1 MMNAKTLVAGG
12 MLAATLLAGASAAWP
27 TRALAADPVVWKLD
41 WSLAPTRGES
51 VLVKEY
57 VERVNKR
64 TAGKFR
70 IDASYGGALGINQA
84 DGLRA
89 LKSGGID
96 MSLLYAGYLFR
107 DLPELGFAYATAA
120 AETREQV
127 RKIAPVLA
135 EINAE
140 GYSAWD
146 VTTVANVMIPTFNW
160 HLMCK
165 TPVGDLKTLRTKKMR
180 ANEKSFLD
188 AMALL
193 KVQAQIVPQA
203 ETYLAL
209 QTGVIDCTIYPVGI
223 AKTISLHEV
232 AKSASRVLLH
242 SAMPIA
248 IGVGNAKWASLD
260 PAVRQVVTEEGLWLW
275 QRSLDVALDAGAM
288 DALDKAT
295 LDTTDIKLLPP
306 FPAEERKMFN
316 DAIIK
321 IWEEQAAKV
330 GKRAPAWR
338 ERVLKA
344 MQ

>member
-1 MMNAKTLVAGG
+1 MISKLFRAGG
-12 MLAATLLAGASAAWP
+12 IGVVALLAGLSITWPLAA
-27 TRALAADPVVWKLD
+27 RAADPLVWKLN
-41 WSLAPTRGES
+41 WTLVEARSES
-51 VLVKEY
+51 QLVKQY

-64 TAGKFR
+64 TADKFK
-70 IDASYGGALGINQA
+70 IEVAYGGSLGINQA

-89 LKSGGID
+89 LKSGGVE

-120 AETREQV
+120 AETRDQV

-135 EINAE
+135 DINAE
-140 GYSAWD
+140 GYASWEVA
-146 VTTVANVMIPTFNW
+146 TIANVMIPTFNW
-160 HLMCK
+160 HMMCK
-165 TPVGDLKTLRTKKMR
+165 TPVTDLKTLRTKKLR

-193 KVQAQIVPQA
+193 KVQAQIVPQT

-209 QTGVIDCTIYPVGI
+209 QTGVIDCTIYPLAI
-223 AKTISLHEV
+223 AKTISLQEV
-232 AKSASRVLLH
+232 TKNASQVLLH

-248 IGVGNAKWASLD
+248 IGVANAKWAALD
-260 PAVRQVVTEEGLWLW
+260 PSIRQVLTEEGQWLW
-275 QRSLDVALDAGAM
+275 QRSLDDALDAKSM
-288 DALDKAT
+288 DALDKTT
-295 LDTTDIKLLPP
+295 LDSTDIKLLPP
-306 FPAEERKMFN
+306 FPAEERRMFN

-321 IWEEQAAKV
+321 IWAEQAAKI
-330 GKRAPAWR
+330 GKLAPAWR

>member
-1 MMNAKTLVAGG
+1 MIRKIFLAGSASIG
-12 MLAATLLAGASAAWP
+12 VFLAGAAITWP
-27 TRALAADPVVWKLD
+27 TESRAADPITWKLD
-41 WSLAPTRGES
+41 WGLAEARTES
-51 VLVKEY
+51 KLVKEY

-64 TAGKFR
+64 TAGKFK
-70 IDASYGGALGINQA
+70 IDVSYGGSLGINQA

-89 LKSGGID
+89 LKSGGVE

-120 AETREQV
+120 AATREQV
-127 RKIAPVLA
+127 RKAAPVMA

-140 GYSAWD
+140 GYASWD
-146 VTTVANVMIPTFNW
+146 VTTISNVMIPTFNW

-209 QTGVIDCTIYPVGI
+209 QTGVIDCTIYPVAI
-223 AKTISLHEV
+223 AKTISLQEV
-232 AKSASRVLLH
+232 AKNASLVLLH

-248 IGVGNAKWASLD
+248 IGVSNAKWASLD
-260 PAVRQVVTEEGLWLW
+260 PAIRQVLTEEGQWLW
-275 QRSLDVALDAGAM
+275 QRSLDDALDPKILDG
-288 DALDKAT
+288 LDKAT

-306 FPAEERKMFN
+306 FPAADRKQFN
-316 DAIIK
+316 DAIIT
-321 IWEEQAAKV
+321 IWAEQAAKI

>member
-1 MMNAKTLVAGG
+1 MNKRHFLAGG
-12 MLAATLLAGASAAWP
+12 TVVGAFLASAAIICP
-27 TRALAADPVVWKLD
+27 IAARAADPVTWKLD
-41 WSLAPTRGES
+41 WTLVEARTES
-51 VLVKEY
+51 KLVKEY

-64 TAGKFR
+64 TAGKFK
-70 IDASYGGALGINQA
+70 IEASYGGSLGINQA

-89 LKSGGID
+89 LKSGGVD

-127 RKIAPVLA
+127 RRIAPVLA
-135 EINAE
+135 EINGE
-140 GYSAWD
+140 GYASWD

-160 HLMCK
+160 HMLCK
-165 TPVGDLKTLRTKKMR
+165 TPVGDLKTLRTKKLR

-188 AMALL
+188 AMSLL

-209 QTGVIDCTIYPVGI
+209 QTGVIDCTIYPVAI

-232 AKSASRVLLH
+232 TKNASRVLLH

-248 IGVGNAKWASLD
+248 IGVANAKWAALD
-260 PAVRQVVTEEGLWLW
+260 PAVRQVLTEEGQWLW
-275 QRSLDVALDAGAM
+275 QRSLDDALDVKIM
-288 DALDKAT
+288 DGLDKAT
-295 LDTTDIKLLPP
+295 LDTSEIKLLPP

-321 IWEEQAAKV
+321 IWAEQAAKV

>member
-1 MMNAKTLVAGG
+1 MIKRLFVAGGVAVGTLVAS
-12 MLAATLLAGASAAWP
+12 AVATWP
-27 TRALAADPVVWKLD
+27 TQVHAADPVAWKLD
-41 WSLAPTRGES
+41 WGLAEGRTES
-51 VLVKEY
+51 KLVKEF

-70 IDASYGGALGINQA
+70 IDVSYGGSLGINQA

-89 LKSGGID
+89 LKSGGVE

-120 AETREQV
+120 AATREQV
-127 RKIAPVLA
+127 RRIAPVLA

-140 GYSAWD
+140 GYSTWD
-146 VTTVANVMIPTFNW
+146 VTTISNVMIPTFNW

-165 TPVGDLKTLRTKKMR
+165 TPVGELKTLRTKKMR

-232 AKSASRVLLH
+232 TKYASQVLLH

-248 IGVGNAKWASLD
+248 IGVSNAKWGSLD
-260 PAVRQVVTEEGLWLW
+260 PAIRQVLTEEGKWLW
-275 QRSLDVALDAGAM
+275 QRSLDDALDPKIM
-288 DALDKAT
+288 DGLDKAT

-306 FPAEERKMFN
+306 FPAADRKQFN
-316 DAIIK
+316 DAIIQ
-321 IWEEQAAKV
+321 IWAEQAARI

>member
-1 MMNAKTLVAGG
+1 MHRRVFSTGRSVVGAIFAGAALAWSAVALSADPITWRLDWTLVEAR
-12 MLAATLLAGASAAWP
+12 T
-27 TRALAADPVVWKLD
+27 
-41 WSLAPTRGES
+41 ES
-51 VLVKEY
+51 KLVKEFA
-57 VERVNKR
+57 ERVNKR
-64 TAGKFR
+64 TAGKFKL
-70 IDASYGGALGINQA
+70 DVAYGGSLGINQA

-89 LKSGGID
+89 LKSGGVD

-120 AETREQV
+120 ASTREQV

-135 EINAE
+135 AINAE
-140 GYSAWD
+140 GYASWD
-146 VTTVANVMIPTFNW
+146 VTTVSNVMIPTFNW
-160 HLMCK
+160 HMLCK
-165 TPVGDLKTLRTKKMR
+165 TPVTDLATLRTKKLR

-209 QTGVIDCTIYPVGI
+209 QTGVIDCTIYPVAI

-232 AKSASRVLLH
+232 TKNASQVLLH

-248 IGVGNAKWASLD
+248 IGVSNAKWAALD
-260 PAVRQVVTEEGLWLW
+260 PAIREVITEEGQWLW
-275 QRSLDVALDAGAM
+275 QRSLDDALDAKNM

-306 FPAEERKMFN
+306 FSAAERKQFN
-316 DAIIK
+316 DAIITV
-321 IWEEQAAKV
+321 WAEQAAKV

-344 MQ
+344 ME

>member
-1 MMNAKTLVAGG
+1 MMSKLIQSGRAAVGG
-12 MLAATLLAGASAAWP
+12 LLAAMAITWPMASH
-27 TRALAADPVVWKLD
+27 AADPVVWKLD
-41 WSLAPTRGES
+41 WGLVEARSES
-51 VLVKEY
+51 KLVKEY

-70 IDASYGGALGINQA
+70 VDVAYGGSLGINQA

-89 LKSGGID
+89 LKSGGVD

-120 AETREQV
+120 AATREQV
-127 RKIAPVLA
+127 RKIAPVMA

-140 GYSAWD
+140 GYSSWD
-146 VTTVANVMIPTFNW
+146 VTTIANVMIPTFNW
-160 HLMCK
+160 HLLCK
-165 TPVGDLKTLRTKKMR
+165 TPVADLKTLRTKKIR
-180 ANEKSFLD
+180 ANERSFLD

-193 KVQAQIVPQA
+193 QVQAQIVPQA

-209 QTGVIDCTIYPVGI
+209 QTGVIDCTIYPVAI

-232 AKSASRVLLH
+232 TKHASQVLLH

-248 IGVGNAKWASLD
+248 IGVSNAKWAALD
-260 PAVRQVVTEEGLWLW
+260 PAIRQVLTEEGQWLW
-275 QRSLDVALDAGAM
+275 RRSLDDALDPKIM
-288 DALDKAT
+288 DGLDKAT
-295 LDTTDIKLLPP
+295 LDSSEIKLLPP
-306 FPAEERKMFN
+306 FAAAERKQFN
-316 DAIIK
+316 DAIVTV
-321 IWEEQAAKV
+321 WAEQAAKV

-344 MQ
+344 ME